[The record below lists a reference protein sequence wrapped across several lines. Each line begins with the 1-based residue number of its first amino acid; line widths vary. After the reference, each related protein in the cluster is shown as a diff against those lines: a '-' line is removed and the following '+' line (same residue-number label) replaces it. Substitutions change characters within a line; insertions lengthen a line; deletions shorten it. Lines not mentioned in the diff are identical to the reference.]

1 MDVIRELRIASGLT
15 QQEFSDILG
24 FSQQAVSKLENNTA
38 EPDISTLIKIAQ
50 YFEVSVD
57 ELLGLDPPEQIRK
70 PIQEAKNSIIN
81 DNEIANTLKSLRK
94 EKHLTQKQLAAE
106 TGLSLSSIISYE
118 NGLRKPNSKA
128 MVALESFFGVSG
140 EFLYKQQSVENYKT
154 DYIDL
159 DIEIDM
165 GTSLPCQPKITT
177 HDTDWIRK
185 QISATAS
192 LYREYREELKACEQ
206 QEAQLKKHMTQ
217 LKKLMKIAKTNVQK
231 MEEIIND
238 EQS

>member
-24 FSQQAVSKLENNTA
+24 FSQQAVSKWENNTA

-57 ELLGLDPPEQIRK
+57 ELLGLDPPEQKRQ
-70 PIQEAKNSIIN
+70 PVPQ
-81 DNEIANTLKSLRK
+81 
-94 EKHLTQKQLAAE
+94 AA
-106 TGLSLSSIISYE
+106 T
-118 NGLRKPNSKA
+118 
-128 MVALESFFGVSG
+128 
-140 EFLYKQQSVENYKT
+140 
-154 DYIDL
+154 
-159 DIEIDM
+159 
-165 GTSLPCQPKITT
+165 PKIKFTE
-177 HDTDWIRK
+177 DWIRK

-206 QEAQLKKHMTQ
+206 QEAQLKQHMTQ
-217 LKKLMKIAKTNVQK
+217 LKKLMNIAKGNVKK